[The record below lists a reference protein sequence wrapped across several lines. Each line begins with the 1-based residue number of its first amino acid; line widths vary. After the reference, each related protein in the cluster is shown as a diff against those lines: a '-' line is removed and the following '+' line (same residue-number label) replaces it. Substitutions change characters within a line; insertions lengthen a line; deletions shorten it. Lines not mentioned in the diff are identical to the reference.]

1 MISSMRE
8 YFRSL
13 KFILVIIVIAFVVT
27 SVVYFGTGDSGNRG
41 TPNIVGTVN
50 GEEIPTERF
59 RRTQAN
65 LIEQYERMTRQRL
78 TPEMIERLGL
88 NQRVMNELVN
98 DTMVV
103 QAAGREGVRV
113 SDDELRSRIQE
124 MREFQQD
131 GRFSRDRY
139 LRILKQVRLE
149 PGTFETEMRR
159 QLIRKKIEDL
169 VKDGVKVS
177 DAELQEAY
185 SARNQ
190 RVRMAWA
197 SLDTTP
203 LMAGVTVPDADLE
216 PYVKAHQAQFT
227 RPERRRIQYVI
238 VSAPVPPQTVSD
250 QDAQAYYDN
259 NVKEYEQLPQV
270 HAAHI
275 LVRVP
280 PVGGSE
286 AENKAKAKIEDVLK
300 RARAGEDFA
309 KLAKETSEDT
319 ANAQQG
325 GDLGFV
331 KRGDL
336 VPQFEQAAFALKK
349 GELAPA
355 PVRTPFGYHAIKV
368 LDVKDGGKTPFKDVV
383 DAIKTKLAA
392 KRAEEES
399 SKKAEADQAKLLVA
413 KDFAAEAHTLGLPL
427 RDAFVG
433 RGDLIV
439 GIGRDPKV
447 EEAVFAVSVGGTSAP
462 IKVPTGYAIV
472 KVVQQLPAGVPP
484 PRRDQGPR
492 DRRDQARACR
502 GHRDGPRQGPRGGA
516 GQERRLPHHGQGGRL
531 RDRRDAALFQGRAA
545 QGSSAPRRC
554 PPRGGA
560 DANGPGLRAREDGRG
575 RLRREDAGAPAGGR
589 RGIRQAARGA
599 REAGARAETYPG
611 LGRLDRVAQA
621 RVEDRAQP
629 RRRRDAIANSE
640 GAPPPFRCL
649 PPNGS
654 SGSFAGPRRGG
665 Q

>member
-1 MISSMRE
+1 MRE
-8 YFRSL
+8 YFKSL

-27 SVVYFGTGDSGNRG
+27 SVVYFGTGNSGSRG

-98 DTMVV
+98 ETLIV
-103 QAAGREGVRV
+103 QTAGREGVRV
-113 SDDELRSRIQE
+113 SDDELRSRIQD

-149 PGTFETEMRR
+149 PGSFEAEMRR

-197 SLDTTP
+197 SIDTTP

-216 PYVKAHQAQFT
+216 PYVKTHQAQLT
-227 RPERRRIQYVI
+227 RPERRRIQYVV

-259 NVKEYEQLPQV
+259 NPKEYEQLPQV

-319 ANAQQG
+319 ANAQTG

-392 KRAEEES
+392 KRAEEEA
-399 SKKAEADQAKLLVA
+399 SKKAAADQAKLLAA

-433 RGDLIV
+433 RGELIV
-439 GIGRDPKV
+439 GVGRDPKV
-447 EEAVFAVSVGGTSAP
+447 EEAVFSLSIGGTSAP
-462 IKVPTGYAIV
+462 IKAQNGYAIV
-472 KVVQQLPAGVPP
+472 RVMQQSPAGVPP
-484 PRRDQGPR
+484 LEEIKPRVIDSIKRER
-492 DRRDQARACR
+492 AEVIAMDRAKALVAAVGKGGDFLTTAKADGFATGETPLFSRAE
-502 GHRDGPRQGPRGGA
+502 PPKEA
-516 GQERRLPHHGQGGRL
+516 RLPGGVLLAAVQTPTGQVSEPVKTG
-531 RDRRDAALFQGRAA
+531 AAVYVVKTL
-545 QGSSAPRRC
+545 
-554 PPRGGA
+554 
-560 DANGPGLRAREDGRG
+560 E
-575 RLRREDAGAPAGGR
+575 
-589 RGIRQAARGA
+589 RQAADAAGFDKQ
-599 REAGARAETYPG
+599 REE
-611 LGRLDRVAQA
+611 LEKQA
-621 RVEDRAQP
+621 LEQKRTQAW
-629 RRRRDAIANSE
+629 DAWIESQKLASKIDLTPS
-640 GAPPPFRCL
+640 ATAMR
-649 PPNGS
+649 
-654 SGSFAGPRRGG
+654 
-665 Q
+665 

>member
-1 MISSMRE
+1 MRE
-8 YFRSL
+8 YFKSL

-27 SVVYFGTGDSGNRG
+27 SVVYFGTGTSGSRG

-98 DTMVV
+98 ETLVV
-103 QAAGREGVRV
+103 QTAGREGVRV
-113 SDDELRSRIQE
+113 SDDELRSHIQD
-124 MREFQQD
+124 MQEFQQD

-149 PGTFETEMRR
+149 PGSFEAEMRR

-177 DAELQEAY
+177 ETELQEAY

-197 SLDTTP
+197 SIDATP

-216 PYVKAHQAQFT
+216 PYVKAHPAQFT
-227 RPERRRIQYVI
+227 RPERRRIQYVV
-238 VSAPVPPQTVSD
+238 VSAPVLPQAVSD

-286 AENKAKAKIEDVLK
+286 AENKAKVKIEDVLK

-309 KLAKETSEDT
+309 KLAKEISEDT

-383 DAIKTKLAA
+383 DAIKAKLAA
-392 KRAEEES
+392 KRAEEEA
-399 SKKAEADQAKLLVA
+399 SKKAGTDQSKLLAA

-433 RGDLIV
+433 RGEQII

-447 EEAVFAVSVGGTSAP
+447 EEAVFSMSIGGTSAP
-462 IKVPTGYAIV
+462 IKV
-472 KVVQQLPAGVPP
+472 
-484 PRRDQGPR
+484 
-492 DRRDQARACR
+492 
-502 GHRDGPRQGPRGGA
+502 
-516 GQERRLPHHGQGGRL
+516 
-531 RDRRDAALFQGRAA
+531 
-545 QGSSAPRRC
+545 
-554 PPRGGA
+554 
-560 DANGPGLRAREDGRG
+560 
-575 RLRREDAGAPAGGR
+575 
-589 RGIRQAARGA
+589 
-599 REAGARAETYPG
+599 
-611 LGRLDRVAQA
+611 
-621 RVEDRAQP
+621 
-629 RRRRDAIANSE
+629 
-640 GAPPPFRCL
+640 
-649 PPNGS
+649 
-654 SGSFAGPRRGG
+654 
-665 Q
+665 

>member
-1 MISSMRE
+1 MISSMRG
-8 YFRSL
+8 YFKSL
-13 KFILVIIVIAFVVT
+13 KFILVIIVVAFVVT
-27 SVVYFGTGDSGNRG
+27 SVVYFGTGNSGSRG

-98 DTMVV
+98 ETLVV
-103 QAAGREGVRV
+103 QTAGREGVRV
-113 SDDELRSRIQE
+113 SDDELRSHIQE

-149 PGTFETEMRR
+149 PGSFEAEMRR

-177 DAELQEAY
+177 DTELQEAY

-197 SLDTTP
+197 SIETTP
-203 LMAGVTVPDADLE
+203 LMAGVTVPDTDLE

-227 RPERRRIQYVI
+227 RPERRRIQYVV
-238 VSAPVPPQTVSD
+238 VSAPVLPQAVSD

-259 NVKEYEQLPQV
+259 NIKEYEQLPQV

-309 KLAKETSEDT
+309 KLAKEISEDT

-368 LDVKDGGKTPFKDVV
+368 LDVKEGGKTPFKDVV
-383 DAIKTKLAA
+383 DAIKGKLAA
-392 KRAEEES
+392 KRAEEEA
-399 SKKAEADQAKLLVA
+399 SKKAGTDQAKLLAA

-427 RDAFVG
+427 RDAFVA
-433 RGDLIV
+433 RGEPIV

-447 EEAVFAVSVGGTSAP
+447 EEAVFSVSIGGTSAP

-472 KVVQQLPAGVPP
+472 RVVQQSPAGVPP
-484 PRRDQGPR
+484 LEEIKARVIDAIKRER
-492 DRRDQARACR
+492 AEVIAMDRAKALVAAVGKGGDFLTTAKADGFATGETPLFSRAE
-502 GHRDGPRQGPRGGA
+502 PPKEA
-516 GQERRLPHHGQGGRL
+516 RLPGGVLLAAVQTSTGQV
-531 RDRRDAALFQGRAA
+531 
-545 QGSSAPRRC
+545 SEPVK
-554 PPRGGA
+554 
-560 DANGPGLRAREDGRG
+560 
-575 RLRREDAGAPAGGR
+575 AGAAIYVVKTLERQPADVAGFDKQR
-589 RGIRQAARGA
+589 EELEKQALEQKRTQAWDAWIESQKLAAKIDLNPTAIR
-599 REAGARAETYPG
+599 
-611 LGRLDRVAQA
+611 
-621 RVEDRAQP
+621 
-629 RRRRDAIANSE
+629 
-640 GAPPPFRCL
+640 
-649 PPNGS
+649 
-654 SGSFAGPRRGG
+654 
-665 Q
+665 

>member
-1 MISSMRE
+1 MRE
-8 YFRSL
+8 YFKGL
-13 KFILVIIVIAFVVT
+13 KFILVIIVVAFVAT
-27 SVVYFGTGDSGNRG
+27 SVVYFGTGNSGSGG

-65 LIEQYERMTRQRL
+65 LIEQYEQMTRQRL
-78 TPEMIERLGL
+78 TPEMIERMGL

-98 DTMVV
+98 DTLIV

-113 SDDELRSRIQE
+113 SDDELRSRIQD

-149 PGTFETEMRR
+149 PGSFEAEMRR
-159 QLIRKKIEDL
+159 QLVRKKIEDL

-177 DAELQEAY
+177 GAELQEAY

-197 SLDTTP
+197 SIDTTP

-227 RPERRRIQYVI
+227 RPERRRIQYVV
-238 VSAPVPPQTVSD
+238 VSAPVPPETVSD
-250 QDAQAYYDN
+250 QDAQAYYN
-259 NVKEYEQLPQV
+259 ENLKEYEQLPQV

-336 VPQFEQAAFALKK
+336 VAPFEQAAFALKK

-383 DAIKTKLAA
+383 DTIKTKLAA
-392 KRAEEES
+392 KRAEEAA
-399 SKKAEADQAKLLVA
+399 SKKAEADQAKLLAA
-413 KDFAAEAHTLGLPL
+413 KDFAEEVRTLGLPL
-427 RDAFVG
+427 RDATVG
-433 RGDLIV
+433 RGELIV

-447 EEAVFAVSVGGTSAP
+447 EEAVFSLSVGGTSAP

-472 KVVQQLPAGVPP
+472 RVVQQSPAGVPP
-484 PRRDQGPR
+484 LEEIKARVIDAIKRER
-492 DRRDQARACR
+492 AEVIAMDRAKALVAALGKGGDFFTTAKADGFATGETPLFSRAE
-502 GHRDGPRQGPRGGA
+502 PPKEA
-516 GQERRLPHHGQGGRL
+516 RLPGGVMV
-531 RDRRDAALFQGRAA
+531 AALQTPTGQVSEPVKTGAA
-545 QGSSAPRRC
+545 VYVVKTLERQPADVAGFDKQREELEKQTLEQKRTQAWDAWIESQKLVSKIDLSPSAT
-554 PPRGGA
+554 A
-560 DANGPGLRAREDGRG
+560 
-575 RLRREDAGAPAGGR
+575 
-589 RGIRQAARGA
+589 IR
-599 REAGARAETYPG
+599 
-611 LGRLDRVAQA
+611 
-621 RVEDRAQP
+621 
-629 RRRRDAIANSE
+629 
-640 GAPPPFRCL
+640 
-649 PPNGS
+649 
-654 SGSFAGPRRGG
+654 
-665 Q
+665 

>member
-8 YFRSL
+8 YFKGL
-13 KFILVIIVIAFVVT
+13 KFILVIIVIAFVAT
-27 SVVYFGTGDSGNRG
+27 SVVYFGTGNTGGGG

-113 SDDELRSRIQE
+113 SDDELRTRIQD
-124 MREFQQD
+124 MREFQEG

-149 PGTFETEMRR
+149 PGSFEAEMRR
-159 QLIRKKIEDL
+159 QIIRKKIEDL

-177 DAELQEAY
+177 DAELREAF
-185 SARNQ
+185 SLRNQ

-197 SLDTTP
+197 SIDTTP
-203 LMAGVTVPDADLE
+203 LMAGVTVPDAELE

-238 VSAPVPPQTVSD
+238 VSASVPPQTVSD
-250 QDAQAYYDN
+250 QDARADYDKN
-259 NVKEYEQLPQV
+259 AAEYVQPRQV

-286 AENKAKAKIEDVLK
+286 AENKAKAKVEDVLK

-331 KRGDL
+331 KPGDL
-336 VPQFEQAAFALKK
+336 VPQFEKAAFALKK
-349 GELAPA
+349 GELVPEA
-355 PVRTPFGYHAIKV
+355 VRTPFGYHAIKA
-368 LDVKDGGKTPFKDVV
+368 LDVKDGGTTPFKDVV
-383 DAIKTKLAA
+383 DAIKAKLAT
-392 KRAEEES
+392 KRAEEEAS
-399 SKKAEADQAKLLVA
+399 NKAAADQAKLLVA
-413 KDFAAEAHTLGLPL
+413 KDFAAEVRALGLPL
-427 RDAFVG
+427 RDATVG
-433 RGDLIV
+433 RGELIV
-439 GIGRDPKV
+439 GIGRDPKI
-447 EEAVFAVSVGGTSAP
+447 EEAVFSVSVGGTSSP
-462 IKVPTGYAIV
+462 IKAPTGYAIV
-472 KVVQQLPAGVPP
+472 RVVEQFPAGVPP
-484 PRRDQGPR
+484 LEEIKARVIDAIKRER
-492 DRRDQARACR
+492 AEVIAMDRAKALVAALGKGADFLTTAKADGFATGETPLFSRAE
-502 GHRDGPRQGPRGGA
+502 PPK
-516 GQERRLPHHGQGGRL
+516 ESRLPGGVMV
-531 RDRRDAALFQGRAA
+531 AALQTPTGQVSEPVKTGAA
-545 QGSSAPRRC
+545 IYVVKTLEREPADLAGFDKQREELEKQTLEQKRTQAWDAWIESQKLASKIDLNPSAT
-554 PPRGGA
+554 A
-560 DANGPGLRAREDGRG
+560 LR
-575 RLRREDAGAPAGGR
+575 
-589 RGIRQAARGA
+589 
-599 REAGARAETYPG
+599 
-611 LGRLDRVAQA
+611 
-621 RVEDRAQP
+621 
-629 RRRRDAIANSE
+629 
-640 GAPPPFRCL
+640 
-649 PPNGS
+649 
-654 SGSFAGPRRGG
+654 
-665 Q
+665 

>member
-1 MISSMRE
+1 MISSMRG
-8 YFRSL
+8 YFKSL
-13 KFILVIIVIAFVVT
+13 KFILVIIVVAFVVT
-27 SVVYFGTGDSGNRG
+27 SVVYFGTGNSGSGG

-149 PGTFETEMRR
+149 PGSFEAEMRR

-177 DAELQEAY
+177 SAELQEAY

-203 LMAGVTVPDADLE
+203 LMAEVTVPDADLE

-227 RPERRRIQYVI
+227 RPERRRIQYVV
-238 VSAPVPPQTVSD
+238 VSTPVTPQSVSD
-250 QDAQAYYDN
+250 KDAQAYYDN
-259 NVKEYEQLPQV
+259 NLKEYEQLPQV

-275 LVRVP
+275 LARVP

-319 ANAQQG
+319 ANAQTG

-368 LDVKDGGKTPFKDVV
+368 LDVKAGGTTPFKDVV
-383 DAIKTKLAA
+383 DAIKGKLAT
-392 KRAEEES
+392 KQAEEEA
-399 SKKAEADQAKLLVA
+399 SKKAAADQAKLVAA
-413 KDFAAEAHTLGLPL
+413 KDFAAEAHALGLPL

-433 RGDLIV
+433 RGELIV

-462 IKVPTGYAIV
+462 IKAPTGYAIV
-472 KVVQQLPAGVPP
+472 RVMQQSPAGVPP
-484 PRRDQGPR
+484 LEEIKGRVIDAIKRER
-492 DRRDQARACR
+492 AEVIAMDRAKALVAALGKGGDFLTTAKADGFATGETPLFSRAE
-502 GHRDGPRQGPRGGA
+502 PPKEA
-516 GQERRLPHHGQGGRL
+516 RLPGGVLLAAVQTPVGQVSEPVKTG
-531 RDRRDAALFQGRAA
+531 AAVYVVKTLERQPADVAGFDKQREELEKQTLEQKRNQAWEAWIESQKLASKIDLSPAA
-545 QGSSAPRRC
+545 TAMR
-554 PPRGGA
+554 
-560 DANGPGLRAREDGRG
+560 
-575 RLRREDAGAPAGGR
+575 
-589 RGIRQAARGA
+589 
-599 REAGARAETYPG
+599 
-611 LGRLDRVAQA
+611 
-621 RVEDRAQP
+621 
-629 RRRRDAIANSE
+629 
-640 GAPPPFRCL
+640 
-649 PPNGS
+649 
-654 SGSFAGPRRGG
+654 
-665 Q
+665 

>member
-1 MISSMRE
+1 VISSMRD
-8 YFRSL
+8 YFKSL
-13 KFILVIIVIAFVVT
+13 KFVLVLIVIAFVAT
-27 SVVYFGTGDSGNRG
+27 SVVYFGTGNSGSGG
-41 TPNIVGTVN
+41 TPNIVATVN

-78 TPEMIERLGL
+78 TPEMTERLGL

-98 DTMVV
+98 ETLIV
-103 QAAGREGVRV
+103 QTAGREGVRV
-113 SDDELRSRIQE
+113 SDDELRSRIQD

-149 PGTFETEMRR
+149 PGSFEAEMRR

-177 DAELQEAY
+177 DAELREAY

-197 SLDTTP
+197 SIDTTP
-203 LMAGVTVPDADLE
+203 LMAGVTVPDAELE

-250 QDAQAYYDN
+250 QDAQADYDK
-259 NVKEYEQLPQV
+259 NVKEYEQPRQV

-286 AENKAKAKIEDVLK
+286 AENKAKAKIEEVLK

-331 KRGDL
+331 KPGDL
-336 VPQFEQAAFALKK
+336 VAQFEQAAFALKK

-383 DAIKTKLAA
+383 DTIKAKLAA
-392 KRAEEES
+392 KRAEEEA
-399 SKKAEADQAKLLVA
+399 SKKAGTDQAKLLA
-413 KDFAAEAHTLGLPL
+413 ATDFATEVRTLGLPL
-427 RDAFVG
+427 RDATVG
-433 RGDLIV
+433 RGELIV

-447 EEAVFAVSVGGTSAP
+447 EEAVFSVSVGGTSTP

-472 KVVQQLPAGVPP
+472 RVVGQFPAGVPP
-484 PRRDQGPR
+484 LEEIKARVIDAIKRER
-492 DRRDQARACR
+492 AEVTAMDRAKALVAALGKGGDFLTTAKA
-502 GHRDGPRQGPRGGA
+502 DGFATGETPLFSLAEPPKEA
-516 GQERRLPHHGQGGRL
+516 RLPGGVMV
-531 RDRRDAALFQGRAA
+531 AALQTPTGQVSEPVKTGAA
-545 QGSSAPRRC
+545 VYVVKTLERQP
-554 PPRGGA
+554 A
-560 DANGPGLRAREDGRG
+560 DVAGFDKQREELDKQALEQKRTQAW
-575 RLRREDAGAPAGGR
+575 DAWIESQKLASKIDLSPAATAVR
-589 RGIRQAARGA
+589 
-599 REAGARAETYPG
+599 
-611 LGRLDRVAQA
+611 
-621 RVEDRAQP
+621 
-629 RRRRDAIANSE
+629 
-640 GAPPPFRCL
+640 
-649 PPNGS
+649 
-654 SGSFAGPRRGG
+654 
-665 Q
+665 

>member
-1 MISSMRE
+1 MRG
-8 YFRSL
+8 YFKSL
-13 KFILVIIVIAFVVT
+13 KFILVIIVVAFVVT
-27 SVVYFGTGDSGNRG
+27 SVVYFGTGTSGSSRG

-98 DTMVV
+98 ETLVV
-103 QAAGREGVRV
+103 QTAGREGVRV
-113 SDDELRSRIQE
+113 SDDELRSHIQE

-149 PGTFETEMRR
+149 PGSFEAELRR

-177 DAELQEAY
+177 DTELQEAY

-197 SLDTTP
+197 SIDTTP
-203 LMAGVTVPDADLE
+203 LMAGVTVPDTDLE
-216 PYVKAHQAQFT
+216 PYVKTHQAQLT

-238 VSAPVPPQTVSD
+238 VSTPVPPQTISD
-250 QDAQAYYDN
+250 QDAQAYYDSN
-259 NVKEYEQLPQV
+259 LKEYEQLPQV

-275 LVRVP
+275 LARVP

-286 AENKAKAKIEDVLK
+286 AENKAKAKIEEVLK

-368 LDVKDGGKTPFKDVV
+368 LDVKEGGKTPFKDVV

-392 KRAEEES
+392 KRAEEEA
-399 SKKAEADQAKLLVA
+399 SKKAGTDQAKLVAA
-413 KDFAAEAHTLGLPL
+413 KDFAAEAQTLGLPL

-433 RGDLIV
+433 RGEPIA

-447 EEAVFAVSVGGTSAP
+447 EEAVFSVSIGGTSTP

-472 KVVQQLPAGVPP
+472 RVVQQSPAGVPP
-484 PRRDQGPR
+484 LEEIKPRVIEAIKRER
-492 DRRDQARACR
+492 AEVIAMDRAKALVAAVGKGGDFLATAKADGFATGETPLFSRAE
-502 GHRDGPRQGPRGGA
+502 PPK
-516 GQERRLPHHGQGGRL
+516 EPRLPGGVLLAAVQTPTGQ
-531 RDRRDAALFQGRAA
+531 
-545 QGSSAPRRC
+545 
-554 PPRGGA
+554 
-560 DANGPGLRAREDGRG
+560 
-575 RLRREDAGAPAGGR
+575 
-589 RGIRQAARGA
+589 
-599 REAGARAETYPG
+599 
-611 LGRLDRVAQA
+611 V
-621 RVEDRAQP
+621 
-629 RRRRDAIANSE
+629 SE
-640 GAPPPFRCL
+640 PVK
-649 PPNGS
+649 
-654 SGSFAGPRRGG
+654 AGPAIYVVKTLERQPADVAGFDKQREEL
-665 Q
+665 QKQALEQKRTQAWDAWIESQKLASKIDLSPTATSMR

>member
-1 MISSMRE
+1 VISSMRD
-8 YFRSL
+8 YFKSL
-13 KFILVIIVIAFVVT
+13 KFVLVLIVIAFVAT
-27 SVVYFGTGDSGNRG
+27 SVVYFGTGNSGSGG
-41 TPNIVGTVN
+41 TPNIVATVN

-78 TPEMIERLGL
+78 TPEMTERLGL

-98 DTMVV
+98 ETLIV
-103 QAAGREGVRV
+103 QTAGREGVRV
-113 SDDELRSRIQE
+113 SDDELRSRIQD

-149 PGTFETEMRR
+149 PGSFEAEMRR

-177 DAELQEAY
+177 DAELREAY

-197 SLDTTP
+197 SIDTTP
-203 LMAGVTVPDADLE
+203 LMAGVTVPDAELE

-250 QDAQAYYDN
+250 QDAQADYDK
-259 NVKEYEQLPQV
+259 NVKEYEQPRQV

-286 AENKAKAKIEDVLK
+286 AENKAKAKIEEVLK

-331 KRGDL
+331 KPGDL
-336 VPQFEQAAFALKK
+336 VAQFEQAAFALKK

-383 DAIKTKLAA
+383 DTIKAKLAA
-392 KRAEEES
+392 KRAEEEA
-399 SKKAEADQAKLLVA
+399 SKKAGTDQAKLLA
-413 KDFAAEAHTLGLPL
+413 ATDFATEVRTLGLPL
-427 RDAFVG
+427 RDATVG
-433 RGDLIV
+433 RGELIV

-447 EEAVFAVSVGGTSAP
+447 EEAVFSVSVGGTSTP

-472 KVVQQLPAGVPP
+472 RVVGQFPAGVPP
-484 PRRDQGPR
+484 LEEIKARVIDAIKRER
-492 DRRDQARACR
+492 AEVTAMDRAKALVAALGKGGDFLTTAKA
-502 GHRDGPRQGPRGGA
+502 DGFATGETPLFSLAEPPKEA
-516 GQERRLPHHGQGGRL
+516 RLPGGVMV
-531 RDRRDAALFQGRAA
+531 AALQTPTGQVSEPVKTGAA
-545 QGSSAPRRC
+545 VYVVKTLERQP
-554 PPRGGA
+554 A
-560 DANGPGLRAREDGRG
+560 DVAGFDKQREELDKQTLEQKRTQAW
-575 RLRREDAGAPAGGR
+575 DAWIESQKLASKIDLSPAATAVR
-589 RGIRQAARGA
+589 
-599 REAGARAETYPG
+599 
-611 LGRLDRVAQA
+611 
-621 RVEDRAQP
+621 
-629 RRRRDAIANSE
+629 
-640 GAPPPFRCL
+640 
-649 PPNGS
+649 
-654 SGSFAGPRRGG
+654 
-665 Q
+665 

>member
-8 YFRSL
+8 YFKSL
-13 KFILVIIVIAFVVT
+13 KFILVIIVIAFVAT
-27 SVVYFGTGDSGNRG
+27 SVVYFGTGDSGSGG

-149 PGTFETEMRR
+149 PGSFEAEMRR

-238 VSAPVPPQTVSD
+238 VSAPVAAPGRLRSGRPGLLR
-250 QDAQAYYDN
+250 QATS
-259 NVKEYEQLPQV
+259 KEYEQLPQV

-383 DAIKTKLAA
+383 DAIKAKLAA
-392 KRAEEES
+392 KRAEEEA
-399 SKKAEADQAKLLVA
+399 SKKAEADQAKLLVGQG
-413 KDFAAEAHTLGLPL
+413 FRRRGAAPSASLCGTLSSG
-427 RDAFVG
+427 A
-433 RGDLIV
+433 
-439 GIGRDPKV
+439 
-447 EEAVFAVSVGGTSAP
+447 ASSSSAS
-462 IKVPTGYAIV
+462 GAIPRSRRRSSPCPSAAPPRRSRCRPGMPSSRSCSS
-472 KVVQQLPAGVPP
+472 LPAGVPP
-484 PRRDQGPR
+484 LEEIKARVIEAIKRER
-492 DRRDQARACR
+492 AEVIAMDRAKALVAALGKGGDFLATAKADGFATGETPLFSRAE
-502 GHRDGPRQGPRGGA
+502 PPKEA
-516 GQERRLPHHGQGGRL
+516 RLPGGVLLAAVQTPTGQVSEPVKTGTAVYVVKTLERQPA
-531 RDRRDAALFQGRAA
+531 DAAGFDKQREELAE
-545 QGSSAPRRC
+545 
-554 PPRGGA
+554 A
-560 DANGPGLRAREDGRG
+560 D
-575 RLRREDAGAPAGGR
+575 
-589 RGIRQAARGA
+589 
-599 REAGARAETYPG
+599 ARAEAHAG
-611 LGRLDRVAQA
+611 LGRLGRVAEA
-621 RVEDRAQP
+621 RVEDRPQP
-629 RRRRDAIANSE
+629 PRRDALANSE
-640 GAPPPFRCL
+640 GGTSPP
-649 PPNGS
+649 
-654 SGSFAGPRRGG
+654 
-665 Q
+665 

>member
-1 MISSMRE
+1 MISSMRG
-8 YFRSL
+8 YFKSL
-13 KFILVIIVIAFVVT
+13 KFILVIIVVAFVVT
-27 SVVYFGTGDSGNRG
+27 SVVYFGTGNSGSRG

-98 DTMVV
+98 ETLVV
-103 QAAGREGVRV
+103 QTADREGVRV
-113 SDDELRSRIQE
+113 SDDELRSHIQE

-149 PGTFETEMRR
+149 PGSFEAEMRR

-177 DAELQEAY
+177 ETELQEAY

-197 SLDTTP
+197 SIDTTP
-203 LMAGVTVPDADLE
+203 LMAGVTVPDTDLE
-216 PYVKAHQAQFT
+216 PYVKTHQAQLT

-250 QDAQAYYDN
+250 QDAQAYYDEN
-259 NVKEYEQLPQV
+259 LKEYEQLPQV

-309 KLAKETSEDT
+309 KLAKEVSEDT

-392 KRAEEES
+392 KRAEDEA
-399 SKKAEADQAKLLVA
+399 SKKAGTDQAKLLAA

-427 RDAFVG
+427 RDAFVA
-433 RGDLIV
+433 RGEQIV

-447 EEAVFAVSVGGTSAP
+447 EEVVFSVSVGGTSTP
-462 IKVPTGYAIV
+462 IQVPTGYAIV
-472 KVVQQLPAGVPP
+472 RVVQQSPAGVPP
-484 PRRDQGPR
+484 LEEIKARVIEAIKRER
-492 DRRDQARACR
+492 AEVIAMDRAKALVAAVGKGGDFLTTAKA
-502 GHRDGPRQGPRGGA
+502 DGFATGETPLFSRTEPPKEA
-516 GQERRLPHHGQGGRL
+516 RLPGGVLLAAVQTPTGQVSEPVKTGAAIYVVKTLERQPADIAGFDKQREEL
-531 RDRRDAALFQGRAA
+531 EKQALEQKRTQAWDAWVESQ
-545 QGSSAPRRC
+545 
-554 PPRGGA
+554 
-560 DANGPGLRAREDGRG
+560 
-575 RLRREDAGAPAGGR
+575 
-589 RGIRQAARGA
+589 
-599 REAGARAETYPG
+599 
-611 LGRLDRVAQA
+611 RVAA
-621 RVEDRAQP
+621 KIDLNPAATAMR
-629 RRRRDAIANSE
+629 
-640 GAPPPFRCL
+640 
-649 PPNGS
+649 
-654 SGSFAGPRRGG
+654 
-665 Q
+665 

>member
-1 MISSMRE
+1 MISGMRE

-13 KFILVIIVIAFVVT
+13 KFILVIIVIAFVAT
-27 SVVYFGTGDSGNRG
+27 SVVYFGTGDSGSRG

-98 DTMVV
+98 DD
-103 QAAGREGVRV
+103 AGRAGRRPRRGPGQRRRAALPHPGDAGVPA
-113 SDDELRSRIQE
+113 
-124 MREFQQD
+124 
-131 GRFSRDRY
+131 GRPVLARPLSPHPQAGAARARD
-139 LRILKQVRLE
+139 
-149 PGTFETEMRR
+149 FEAEMRR

-177 DAELQEAY
+177 DAELREAY

-197 SLDTTP
+197 SIDTTP

-238 VSAPVPPQTVSD
+238 VSATVPPQTVSD

-319 ANAQQG
+319 ANAQKG

-383 DAIKTKLAA
+383 DAIKAKLAA
-392 KRAEEES
+392 KRAEEEA
-399 SKKAEADQAKLLVA
+399 SKKAAADQAKLLVA
-413 KDFAAEAHTLGLPL
+413 KDFAAEAHTLGLAL

-433 RGDLIV
+433 RGELIV

-462 IKVPTGYAIV
+462 IKAPTGYAIV
-472 KVVQQLPAGVPP
+472 KVVQQSPAGVPP
-484 PRRDQGPR
+484 LEEIKARVIDAIKRER
-492 DRRDQARACR
+492 AEVIAMDRAKALVAALGKGGDFLTTAKADGFATGETPLFSRAE
-502 GHRDGPRQGPRGGA
+502 PPKEA
-516 GQERRLPHHGQGGRL
+516 RLPGGVLLAAVQTPTGQVSEPVKTGAAVYVVKTLERQPA
-531 RDRRDAALFQGRAA
+531 DAAGFDKQREELEKQALEQKRTQAWDAWIESQKLASKIDLNPAA
-545 QGSSAPRRC
+545 
-554 PPRGGA
+554 
-560 DANGPGLRAREDGRG
+560 
-575 RLRREDAGAPAGGR
+575 
-589 RGIRQAARGA
+589 AAMR
-599 REAGARAETYPG
+599 
-611 LGRLDRVAQA
+611 
-621 RVEDRAQP
+621 
-629 RRRRDAIANSE
+629 
-640 GAPPPFRCL
+640 
-649 PPNGS
+649 
-654 SGSFAGPRRGG
+654 
-665 Q
+665 

>member
-1 MISSMRE
+1 MISSMRG
-8 YFRSL
+8 YFKSL
-13 KFILVIIVIAFVVT
+13 KFILVIIVVAFVVT
-27 SVVYFGTGDSGNRG
+27 SVVYFGTGNSGSRG

-98 DTMVV
+98 ETLVV
-103 QAAGREGVRV
+103 QTAGREGVRV
-113 SDDELRSRIQE
+113 SDDELRSRIQD

-149 PGTFETEMRR
+149 PGSFEAEMRR

-197 SLDTTP
+197 SIDTTP
-203 LMAGVTVPDADLE
+203 LMAEVTVPDGDLE

-227 RPERRRIQYVI
+227 RPERRRIQYVV

-259 NVKEYEQLPQV
+259 NLKEYEQLPQV

-286 AENKAKAKIEDVLK
+286 AENQAKAKIEDVLK

-309 KLAKETSEDT
+309 KLAKEASEDT
-319 ANAQQG
+319 ANAQTG

-383 DAIKTKLAA
+383 DAIKGKLAA
-392 KRAEEES
+392 KRAEEEA
-399 SKKAEADQAKLLVA
+399 SKKAGTDQAKLLAA
-413 KDFAAEAHTLGLPL
+413 KDFAAEAQTLGLPL
-427 RDAFVG
+427 RDATVG
-433 RGDLIV
+433 RGELIV

-447 EEAVFAVSVGGTSAP
+447 EEAVFSVSIGGTSAP
-462 IKVPTGYAIV
+462 IKAPSGYAIV
-472 KVVQQLPAGVPP
+472 RVMQQSPAGVPP
-484 PRRDQGPR
+484 LEEIKARVIEAIKRER
-492 DRRDQARACR
+492 AEVIAMDRAKALVAALGKGGDFLTTAKADGFATGETPLFSRAE
-502 GHRDGPRQGPRGGA
+502 PPKEA
-516 GQERRLPHHGQGGRL
+516 RLPGGVLLAAVQTPTGQVSEPVKTGAAIYVVKTLERQPADVAGFDKQREEL
-531 RDRRDAALFQGRAA
+531 EKQALEQKRTQAWDAWIESQKLASKIDLSPAA
-545 QGSSAPRRC
+545 TAVR
-554 PPRGGA
+554 
-560 DANGPGLRAREDGRG
+560 
-575 RLRREDAGAPAGGR
+575 
-589 RGIRQAARGA
+589 
-599 REAGARAETYPG
+599 
-611 LGRLDRVAQA
+611 
-621 RVEDRAQP
+621 
-629 RRRRDAIANSE
+629 
-640 GAPPPFRCL
+640 
-649 PPNGS
+649 
-654 SGSFAGPRRGG
+654 
-665 Q
+665 

>member
-8 YFRSL
+8 YFKGL
-13 KFILVIIVIAFVVT
+13 KFILVIIVVAFVAT
-27 SVVYFGTGDSGNRG
+27 SVVYFGTGNTGSGG
-41 TPNIVGTVN
+41 TPNIVATVN

-65 LIEQYERMTRQRL
+65 FIEQYERMTRQRL

-98 DTMVV
+98 ETTIV

-113 SDDELRSRIQE
+113 SDDELRSRIQD

-139 LRILKQVRLE
+139 LRILKQARLE
-149 PGTFETEMRR
+149 PGSFEAEMRR

-177 DAELQEAY
+177 DAELRETY

-197 SLDTTP
+197 SIDTTP
-203 LMAGVTVPDADLE
+203 LMAGVTVPDAELE
-216 PYVKAHQAQFT
+216 PYVKAHPAQFT
-227 RPERRRIQYVI
+227 RPDRRRIEYVV
-238 VSAPVPPQTVSD
+238 VSTPVTAQTVSD

-259 NVKEYEQLPQV
+259 NPKEYEQLPQV

-286 AENKAKAKIEDVLK
+286 AENKAKAKNEDVLK

-336 VPQFEQAAFALKK
+336 VAPFEQAAFALKK

-383 DAIKTKLAA
+383 DTIKAKLAA
-392 KRAEEES
+392 ERAEAEA
-399 SKKAEADQAKLLVA
+399 SKKAEADQAKLLAA
-413 KDFAAEAHTLGLPL
+413 KDFSTEARTLGLPL
-427 RDAFVG
+427 RDVTVG
-433 RGDLIV
+433 RGELIL
-439 GIGRDPKV
+439 GIGRDPKI
-447 EEAVFAVSVGGTSAP
+447 EEAVFSVSVGGTSMP

-472 KVVQQLPAGVPP
+472 RVVQQFPAGVPP
-484 PRRDQGPR
+484 LEEIKARVIDAIKRER
-492 DRRDQARACR
+492 AEVIAMDRAKALVAALGKGGDFLTTAKADGFATGETPLFSRAE
-502 GHRDGPRQGPRGGA
+502 PPKEA
-516 GQERRLPHHGQGGRL
+516 RLPGGVMV
-531 RDRRDAALFQGRAA
+531 AALQTPTGQVSEPVKTGAA
-545 QGSSAPRRC
+545 IYVVKTLERQPADIAGFAKQREELEKQTLEQKRSQAWDAWIESQKLASKIDLSPSATAVR
-554 PPRGGA
+554 
-560 DANGPGLRAREDGRG
+560 
-575 RLRREDAGAPAGGR
+575 
-589 RGIRQAARGA
+589 
-599 REAGARAETYPG
+599 
-611 LGRLDRVAQA
+611 
-621 RVEDRAQP
+621 
-629 RRRRDAIANSE
+629 
-640 GAPPPFRCL
+640 
-649 PPNGS
+649 
-654 SGSFAGPRRGG
+654 
-665 Q
+665 